1 VGNEHSA
8 DGIAGGEQT
17 NIGDDQRRQGMTA
30 TLTPPPETA
39 TIPAADERCDRCNA
53 AAKLRIVLAGGG
65 ELVFCGHHANKY
77 ADDLVK
83 ITVDYTVEPDFT
95 WRGSELITKI

>member
-17 NIGDDQRRQGMTA
+17 SIGDDQRRQGMTA

-95 WRGSELITKI
+95 WRGSELITKN

>member
-1 VGNEHSA
+1 VGDKASA
-8 DGIAGGEQT
+8 AGQGGEWT
-17 NIGDDQRRQGMTA
+17 SIGDDQRRPGMTA
-30 TLTPPPETA
+30 TLTPPPEMATA
-39 TIPAADERCDRCNA
+39 HDADERCDRCNA
-53 AAKLRIVLAGGG
+53 AGKLRIVLAGGG

-95 WRGSELITKI
+95 WRGSELIAKN